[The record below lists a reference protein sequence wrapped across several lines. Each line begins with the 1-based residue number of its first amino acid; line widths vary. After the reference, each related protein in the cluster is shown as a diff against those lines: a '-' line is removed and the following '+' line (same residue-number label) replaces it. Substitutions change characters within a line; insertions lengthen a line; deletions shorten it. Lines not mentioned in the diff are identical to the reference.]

1 MSGSA
6 PNGPRGLAGR
16 LAAGFADS
24 RLTPLAVLA
33 SLLLG
38 VFAVLMLPR
47 EEEPQI
53 KVPMIDVLVAMPG
66 ATAAEV
72 ENRVTRPME
81 KLLWEIPGVE
91 YLYST
96 SSPGSSLVI
105 VRFQVGRDPA
115 DSLVRLN
122 QKLQANYD
130 RIPPGVSAPLVKPRT
145 IDDVP
150 VLALTLHSATQ
161 DHLTLRRLAAQLDDA
176 VKALPDV
183 AETTLIGGVRRQL
196 RVLLDPVR
204 LASRQLTIDD
214 VANRLRAANQRTQSG
229 RLNTV
234 NRELLIETG
243 DYLRDAADAG
253 SVVLGQYQGSPIY
266 LRDVATLEDGPAE
279 PADYVL
285 FGVGRADPSASSA
298 KRDEVTALHPSEE
311 AAVTLSVAKRPGAN
325 AVTTVARVLATVD
338 SLKGR
343 LLPADV
349 GVAISRNYGATASE
363 KSNDLLLHMGIAVFG
378 VTLLILVF
386 LGWRESLV
394 VLLAIPVTLGL
405 TLMVFYLY
413 GHAEPDHALRT
424 DLLHRHFG

>member
-1 MSGSA
+1 MSGPGPHA
-6 PNGPRGLAGR
+6 PRGLAGR
-16 LAAGFADS
+16 LASGLADS

-38 VFAVLMLPR
+38 LFAVLMLPR

-229 RLNTV
+229 RLDTV

-243 DYLRDAADAG
+243 DFLRDAADAG
-253 SVVLGQYQGSPIY
+253 SVVLGLYQGSPIY

-285 FGVGRADPSASSA
+285 YGQGESSIEN
-298 KRDEVTALHPSEE
+298 R
-311 AAVTLSVAKRPGAN
+311 
-325 AVTTVARVLATVD
+325 
-338 SLKGR
+338 
-343 LLPADV
+343 
-349 GVAISRNYGATASE
+349 
-363 KSNDLLLHMGIAVFG
+363 KSKIEN
-378 VTLLILVF
+378 
-386 LGWRESLV
+386 
-394 VLLAIPVTLGL
+394 P
-405 TLMVFYLY
+405 
-413 GHAEPDHALRT
+413 
-424 DLLHRHFG
+424 